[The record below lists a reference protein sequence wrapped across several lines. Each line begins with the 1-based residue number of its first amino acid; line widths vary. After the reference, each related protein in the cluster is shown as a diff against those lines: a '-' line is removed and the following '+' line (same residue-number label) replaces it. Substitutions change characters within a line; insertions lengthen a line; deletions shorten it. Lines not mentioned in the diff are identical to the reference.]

1 MNRNRVKVI
10 TRFGLLV
17 VAGALATCTRAD
29 NPVASHDPVDL
40 SLTTSYNTVE
50 DGGLT
55 PGVVTLCKYGP
66 LGMSADFEVTATGG
80 TVPGNGKFTLDAV
93 PTLTPGTHCADVW
106 TAKGDGV
113 ETVTIT
119 ENVKPGQ
126 RLWAIRVNGVMYTN
140 LTGTSWDIEASS
152 LEGAVVFF
160 KNEEEPIDMAPGRM
174 TGGGGQITL
183 GDVHVTRG
191 FTIHCDITLS
201 NNVEINWPDNKWHLD
216 KPLTSALCVD
226 DPDIHPEPPPA
237 PFDTFYGE
245 GIGRLNG
252 VDGSFLRFMFI
263 DSGEPGGKADYARIE
278 IWAPGADPAVDA
290 PVLYVDG
297 VLDHGNIQAHYD
309 QPHK

>member
-1 MNRNRVKVI
+1 MKWNSLGNSM
-10 TRFGLLV
+10 GLLV
-17 VAGALATCTRAD
+17 AAAALATCTVAD
-29 NPVASHDPVDL
+29 NPTDPNL
-40 SLTTSYNTVE
+40 APSFTTV
-50 DGGLT
+50 DGGGRT
-55 PGVVTLCKYGP
+55 PGVVTLCKNGP

-93 PTLTPGTHCADVW
+93 PTLTPGAHCADVW

-119 ENVKPGQ
+119 EILRPGQ
-126 RLWAIRVNGVMYTN
+126 VLYAIKVNDVLYAEEN
-140 LTGTSWDIEASS
+140 LTGTSVDVEVSS

-160 KNEEEPIDMAPGRM
+160 KNKEGPVDMAPGRM
-174 TGGGGQITL
+174 TGGGGQFTI

-226 DPDIHPEPPPA
+226 NPDIHPEPPPA

-263 DSGEPGGKADYARIE
+263 DSGEPGGKADYARID
-278 IWAPGADPAVDA
+278 IWAPGADPAVDPA
-290 PVLYVDG
+290 VLHVDG
-297 VLDHGNIQAHYD
+297 VLDHGNLQAHYD